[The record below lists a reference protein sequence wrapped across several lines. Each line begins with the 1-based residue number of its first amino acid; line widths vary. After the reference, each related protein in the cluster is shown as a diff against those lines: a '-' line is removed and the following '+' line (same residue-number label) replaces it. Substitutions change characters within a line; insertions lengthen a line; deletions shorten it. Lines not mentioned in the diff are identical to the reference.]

1 MDELT
6 ENKVIELQKFKI
18 VRSNEGKTLNV
29 IGDHQKVKLTG
40 KDTNGL
46 YTLIEQNNQPG
57 AVIPPHMH
65 ENEDEVF
72 QVMEGQVEMSI
83 GDKTTILNTGDLI
96 FCPKGIPH
104 SWKVVGEVKA
114 KAMLSIFP
122 AGIEAMF
129 EELSQL
135 PAGPPDFDKVVQIC
149 GKYKVR
155 IV

>member
-1 MDELT
+1 MDKLT
-6 ENKVIELQKFKI
+6 EEKIVELQKFKI
-18 VRSNEGKTLNV
+18 VRNNEGERLNV
-29 IGDHQKVKLTG
+29 LGDHQTIKLTG

-46 YTLIEQNNQPG
+46 YTLIEQNNELG
-57 AVIPPHMH
+57 TVIPPHMH

-72 QVMEGQVEMSI
+72 QVLEGQIEMSI
-83 GDKTTILNTGDLI
+83 GDITTVLNIGDLI

-104 SWKVVGEVKA
+104 TWKVVGEVKCRS
-114 KAMLSIFP
+114 MLNIFP

-135 PAGPPDFDKVVQIC
+135 PAGAPDFDKVVQIC

-155 IV
+155 FV